1 MSCHNQALSWVPELG
16 AWRCGE
22 HEGVDRLKC
31 QHGSQICPHSRVRS
45 ACKECNPCRHGAG
58 PRCTQCKNA
67 VRLIRPKKSQS
78 LTLMLPIAEVAGAVF
93 ANNESFEKRQLWK
106 AVEAAEAELQKK
118 RKQKRQPTGKCKR
131 CAADA
136 VTGFC
141 SEHPPKRHKRTQ
153 RAAASA
159 RR

>member
-1 MSCHNQALSWVPELG
+1 M
-16 AWRCGE
+16 
-22 HEGVDRLKC
+22 
-31 QHGSQICPHSRVRS
+31 
-45 ACKECNPCRHGAG
+45 
-58 PRCTQCKNA
+58 
-67 VRLIRPKKSQS
+67 IRPKKSQS
-78 LTLMLPIAEVAGAVF
+78 LTLMFPIAEVAGAVF
-93 ANNESFEKRQLWK
+93 PNNELWK

-118 RKQKRQPTGKCKR
+118 PKQKRQPTGKCKR

-153 RAAASA
+153 WAAASA

>member
-1 MSCHNQALSWVPELG
+1 M
-16 AWRCGE
+16 
-22 HEGVDRLKC
+22 
-31 QHGSQICPHSRVRS
+31 
-45 ACKECNPCRHGAG
+45 
-58 PRCTQCKNA
+58 
-67 VRLIRPKKSQS
+67 IRPKKSQS

-93 ANNESFEKRQLWK
+93 PNNESLQKRQLWK

-118 RKQKRQPTGKCKR
+118 PKQKRQPTGKCKR